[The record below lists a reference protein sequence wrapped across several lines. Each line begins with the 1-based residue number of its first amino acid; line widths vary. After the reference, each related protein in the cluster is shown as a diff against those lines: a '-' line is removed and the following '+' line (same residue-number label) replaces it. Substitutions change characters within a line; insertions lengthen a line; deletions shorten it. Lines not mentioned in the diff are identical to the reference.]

1 MPDTEMDAWIQCSIA
16 LCAVIAATGFI
27 ALAFVACVALFS
39 LALGPPVTDAMWD
52 SAWALAVAQMR
63 LVVSGVIGMGVGFA
77 VLAVLAVRNRN
88 GPASNAD

>member
-1 MPDTEMDAWIQCSIA
+1 MDTMPDTETNACVQCFIA
-16 LCAVIAATGFI
+16 LCAVIAATGLI

-63 LVVSGVIGMGVGFA
+63 LAAYGAIGMVIGFA
-77 VLAVLAVRNRN
+77 ILAVCNRN
-88 GPASNAD
+88 GPASNGD